1 MLTDSDQH
9 LTFGV
14 KKASTGGPSQ
24 SSELSRLKEKI
35 SNIETKIMVIT
46 SQQH

>member
-14 KKASTGGPSQ
+14 KKASTSGPAQ

-35 SNIETKIMVIT
+35 SKIETKIMVIT
-46 SQQH
+46 S